1 MVQPAHPV
9 PEPDDAPPPGDPA
22 PTDPAPTDPAG
33 PDPAGPDDQGA
44 EGRDAAD
51 TMDIT
56 GAGPRGVGRRGVL
69 RQVLGVGAAVLAAG
83 TVGYDLRGRTAS
95 PAAAGPA
102 PGASTPGTG
111 TTAFHGDHQAGVLTP
126 PQRQA
131 LFVACDV
138 TAANRAELA
147 DLARTL
153 TERARFLTSGGTPP
167 EVATGGPPAD
177 SGVLGPVVP
186 ADDGLTVTVGVGA
199 SLFDDRFGLASRRPA
214 GLTPMRTF
222 PDDVLDPAQCHGDL
236 SLQLC
241 AGNAD
246 TLLHALR
253 DLTRHTRGGMGIRW
267 RISGFQSPPRPSGT
281 QRNLMGFKDGTAN
294 PDVGDAALMD
304 RLVWVPA
311 SGTDG
316 SAGGTF
322 QVIRVIRMQVE
333 FWDRVSLH
341 EQEQMIGR
349 SRNSGAPLGATGEH
363 DVPDFVTDPHG
374 SAIAQNAHIRL
385 ANPRTPATE
394 SGRMLRRGYN
404 YDRGTDVNGTLDMGL
419 VFVCYQQDPA
429 RQFEAT
435 QTRLIGEPLADYITP
450 VGGGYFL
457 VLPGV
462 RDATDWYGRT
472 LLT

>member
-1 MVQPAHPV
+1 VVQPDRPV
-9 PEPDDAPPPGDPA
+9 PEPDDVPPSADPVPVTTEA
-22 PTDPAPTDPAG
+22 TDVEGPRDAVGATDAG
-33 PDPAGPDDQGA
+33 P
-44 EGRDAAD
+44 RD
-51 TMDIT
+51 
-56 GAGPRGVGRRGVL
+56 AGPRGVGRRGVL
-69 RQVLGVGAAVLAAG
+69 RQVLGVGAAALAAG

-102 PGASTPGTG
+102 PAASTAGTAAV
-111 TTAFHGDHQAGVLTP
+111 AFHGEHQAGVLTP

-138 TAANRAELA
+138 TAANRAELV
-147 DLARTL
+147 DLVRTL

-167 EVATGGPPAD
+167 DAATGGPPAD

-199 SLFDDRFGLASRRPA
+199 SLFDDRFGLAARRPA

-241 AGNAD
+241 AGNVD

-253 DLTRHTRGGMGIRW
+253 DLTRHTRGGMEIRW

-281 QRNLMGFKDGTAN
+281 QRNLMGFKDGTSN

-311 SGTDG
+311 TRTDG

-349 SRNSGAPLGATGEH
+349 SRSTGAPLGATGEH
-363 DVPDFVTDPHG
+363 DVPDFAADPHG
-374 SAIAQNAHIRL
+374 SAVAQNAHIRL
-385 ANPRTPATE
+385 ANPRTPATDP
-394 SGRMLRRGYN
+394 GRMLRRGYN

-419 VFVCYQQDPA
+419 VFVCYQQDLV

-462 RDATDWYGRT
+462 RDATDWYARP